1 MKTNEL
7 YELLPKTELGRL
19 LKLQNESR
27 VSVII
32 SETAKGK
39 YNLTKKIVNSLELS
53 LISSSSSSQS
63 IIIHS
68 LL

>member
-7 YELLPKTELGRL
+7 YELLPKTELGRF

-39 YNLTKKIVNSLELS
+39 YNLTKKIVS
-53 LISSSSSSQS
+53 
-63 IIIHS
+63 
-68 LL
+68 

>member
-32 SETAKGK
+32 SETEKGK
-39 YNLTKKIVNSLELS
+39 YNLTKKIVS
-53 LISSSSSSQS
+53 
-63 IIIHS
+63 
-68 LL
+68 

>member
-7 YELLPKTELGRL
+7 HELLPKTELGRL
-19 LKLQNESR
+19 LKLQNKSR

-39 YNLTKKIVNSLELS
+39 YNLTEKIVS
-53 LISSSSSSQS
+53 
-63 IIIHS
+63 
-68 LL
+68 